1 MFSHLPYFF
10 LFLSSSNRLP
20 PSPTPPRCLTSGKG
34 IMCTFTGPGT
44 FWVQSRNEEAF
55 RDWVGASVGKK
66 GRAGTRNT
74 GSLGGIIVFA
84 LVILIF
90 IVAIVI
96 IAMSDDPQ
104 ITVNGRP
111 YRR

>member
-1 MFSHLPYFF
+1 
-10 LFLSSSNRLP
+10 
-20 PSPTPPRCLTSGKG
+20 
-34 IMCTFTGPGT
+34 MCTFTGPGT
-44 FWVQSRNEEAF
+44 VWVQSRNEEAF